1 MLRWLNRL
9 VSRLWRLSFLHG
21 PLQRMTWCY
30 GRDRKP
36 GMTDTDKLFLIMRS
50 FCAGLRPLGRVDP
63 RYVAA
68 KGIMARLAVREIATD
83 YDRSGILPP
92 GTFNLLADPI
102 AKVDLA
108 EAERLLLEAVAEA
121 PDFAEAHLA
130 LAFLL
135 RDRGDRDGALVQYL
149 LAAAGR
155 AQIPGNSVGTAV
167 NAEAFHEAGVLL
179 AEAGLLQQAEHCQRR
194 AIDAD
199 GASPRVQLAYAR
211 TLASRGR
218 FAEAAHQMGLSVLGR
233 TS

>member
-9 VSRLWRLSFLHG
+9 VNRLWKLSFLHG
-21 PLQRMTWCY
+21 PLQRITWHY
-30 GRDRKP
+30 GRDRRH
-36 GMTDTDKLFLIMRS
+36 GMTDTDKLFLIMGS
-50 FCAGLRPLGRVDP
+50 FCSGLRRPSKVDP

-68 KGIMARLAVREIATD
+68 KTIMAGLAIREIAAD

-102 AKVDLA
+102 ARVDLG
-108 EAERLLLEAVAEA
+108 EAERLLLEVVADA
-121 PDFAEAHLA
+121 PDFAEAHFA
-130 LAFLL
+130 LGALL
-135 RDRGDRDGALVQYL
+135 LDRGDRNGALVQYL

-155 AQIPGNSVGTAV
+155 AQIPGNSVGTAI
-167 NAEAFHEAGVLL
+167 NAQAYHEAGLLL

-199 GASPRVQLAYAR
+199 ATSPPVQLAYAR

-218 FAEAAHQMGLSVLGR
+218 FAEAAHQMGLSLSGR